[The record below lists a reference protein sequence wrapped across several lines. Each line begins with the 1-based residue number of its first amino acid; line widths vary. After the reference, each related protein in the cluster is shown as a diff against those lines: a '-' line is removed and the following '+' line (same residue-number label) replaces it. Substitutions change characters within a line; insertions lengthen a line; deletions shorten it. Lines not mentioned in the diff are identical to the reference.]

1 MDLDKIYEL
10 INNIP
15 VTEQNERLIDKIKE
29 DLSMG
34 NYKDAMETLQEL
46 RKMGNTEEKRVV
58 RKKKEKEE
66 NKSIYPKLLSDI
78 ELEHVYMGLLL
89 NDPKYIVK
97 YYFLQKKVLTLQEKM
112 RTHID

>member
-15 VTEQNERLIDKIKE
+15 VTEQNERIIDKIKE

-34 NYKDAMETLQEL
+34 NYKNAMEKLQEL
-46 RKMGNTEEKRVV
+46 REMGNTEEKRVV

-66 NKSIYPKLLSDI
+66 NK
-78 ELEHVYMGLLL
+78 
-89 NDPKYIVK
+89 
-97 YYFLQKKVLTLQEKM
+97 
-112 RTHID
+112 